1 MAVATASLP
10 RAFMVRCETTT
21 TGSMRAWHGQCIRSW
36 RNAASPGAED
46 LRRDAYC
53 ACDPHPVTV
62 SKP

>member
-10 RAFMVRCETTT
+10 RTFMVRCETTM

-46 LRRDAYC
+46 LR
-53 ACDPHPVTV
+53 
-62 SKP
+62 